1 MFSQEEILS
10 NIKSIV
16 LEEIPDA
23 KVYLF
28 GSRATGNVHEESDWD
43 VLVITLKEVNREMK
57 ADVQKKFAERMSDV
71 YYFIDL
77 KIVNEKE
84 WFESPSYYVLR
95 ESIKDEALAI

>member
-1 MFSQEEILS
+1 MYSQEEILS

-28 GSRATGNVHEESDWD
+28 GSRATGKVHEESDWD

-57 ADVQKKFAERMSDV
+57 ASVQKKIAARMSDV

-84 WFESPSYYVLR
+84 WFGSPSYYVLR

>member
-1 MFSQEEILS
+1 MYSQEEILAK
-10 NIKSIV
+10 IKSIV

-28 GSRATGNVHEESDWD
+28 GSRVTGKVHEESDWD
-43 VLVITLKEVNREMK
+43 VLAITLKEVNREMK
-57 ADVQKKFAERMSDV
+57 AGVQKKLADRMNDF

-84 WFESPSYYVLR
+84 WFESPSHYVLR

>member
-1 MFSQEEILS
+1 MYSQEEILS

-43 VLVITLKEVNREMK
+43 VLVLTDKIVDRALRKKMHYKIFPLSLKIF
-57 ADVQKKFAERMSDV
+57 D
-71 YYFIDL
+71 FIDCTV
-77 KIVNEKE
+77 VNEKD
-84 WFESPSYYVLR
+84 WFENPSYYVLHH
-95 ESIKDEALAI
+95 SIKNEVVLI